1 MSRSKS
7 HTGKD
12 WRKTIDSLAVDYPI
26 ARRKSRAVK
35 VGGVIVGGGFP
46 VSVQSMTNTDTADVK
61 ATVAQIKRLEEAG
74 CEIVRVAVLNAKA
87 ANNLGKIKKQIAI
100 PLVADIHFSH
110 TLALKAIKQ
119 GVDKVRINPGN
130 IGEDWKVAEVV
141 TAAHD
146 AEIPIRIGVNS
157 GSLPEDLLNE
167 FGHDD
172 PRALVAAA
180 LRELEILEKLDF
192 HDTIIAMKSTNVAAT
207 IAAHKMLAG
216 LVDYPFHIGI
226 TESGP
231 MYSGTIKS
239 AVGIGAILAQGI
251 GDTIRVSLTA
261 DPVEEIRVG
270 MQILKAL
277 ELKREGVEVISC
289 PTCGRAQIDIVDLAQ
304 RIEEKTRH
312 IKAPLRVAV
321 MGCVVNGPG
330 EARTADVGI
339 AGGRGE
345 GQLFLKGK
353 VIRKVK
359 ESEMESTLLAEIE
372 KLAKESKAGS

>member
-12 WRKTIDSLAVDYPI
+12 WRKLVDGLTVDYPVT
-26 ARRKSRAVK
+26 RRKSRAVK
-35 VGGVIVGGGFP
+35 VGGVIIGGGFP
-46 VSVQSMTNTDTADVK
+46 VSVQSMTNTDTADIP
-61 ATVAQIKRLEEAG
+61 ATVAQIERLEEAG

-87 ANNLGKIKKQIAI
+87 ADGLGKIKKQIEI

-141 TAAHD
+141 RAARD
-146 AEIPIRIGVNS
+146 AGIPIRIGVNS
-157 GSLPEDLLNE
+157 GSLPEDLLKE

-172 PRALVAAA
+172 PRGLVAAA

-192 HDTIIAMKSTNVAAT
+192 HDTVIAMKSTNVGAT
-207 IAAHKMLAG
+207 IAAHLMLAE

-226 TESGP
+226 TEAGP
-231 MYSGTIKS
+231 VFSGTIKS
-239 AVGIGAILAQGI
+239 AVGIGSILARGI

-270 MQILKAL
+270 KQILKAL

-312 IKAPLRVAV
+312 IKTPLRVAV
-321 MGCVVNGPG
+321 MGCIVNGPG
-330 EARTADVGI
+330 EARSADAGI

-359 ESEMESTLLAEIE
+359 ESEMESALLAEIE
-372 KLAKESKAGS
+372 KLVKESTSKT

>member
-7 HTGKD
+7 HTGED
-12 WRKTIDSLAVDYPI
+12 WRKMIDSLAVDYPVK
-26 ARRKSRAVK
+26 RRKSRAVK
-35 VGGVIVGGGFP
+35 VGDVIVGGGFP
-46 VSVQSMTNTDTADVK
+46 VSVQSMTNTDTADIP
-61 ATVAQIKRLEEAG
+61 ATVAQIEQLEEAG
-74 CEIVRVAVLNAKA
+74 CEIVRVAVLNGKA
-87 ANNLGKIKKQIAI
+87 ADGLGKIKQQISI

-110 TLALKAIKQ
+110 TLALKAIAQ

-141 TAAHD
+141 KAARD

-157 GSLPEDLLNE
+157 GSLPEDLLKE
-167 FGHDD
+167 FGHDN

-192 HDTIIAMKSTNVAAT
+192 HDTIIAMKSTNVAVT
-207 IAAHKMLAG
+207 IAAHVMLAE

-231 MYSGTIKS
+231 IFSGTIKS
-239 AVGIGAILAQGI
+239 AVGIGSILAQGI

-270 MQILKAL
+270 KQILKAL

-289 PTCGRAQIDIVDLAQ
+289 PTCGRAQIDIVGLAQ

-312 IKAPLRVAV
+312 IKTPLRVAV

-330 EARTADVGI
+330 EARSADVGI

-345 GQLFLKGK
+345 GELFLKGK
-353 VIRKVK
+353 VIRRVR
-359 ESEMESTLLAEIE
+359 ESEMESALLAEIE
-372 KLAKESKAGS
+372 KLAKESAGNS

>member
-7 HTGKD
+7 YAGKD
-12 WRKTIDSLAVDYPI
+12 WRKVIDGLAAEYPVK
-26 ARRKSRAVK
+26 RRKSRPVR
-35 VGGVIVGGGFP
+35 VGSVIVGGGFP
-46 VSVQSMTNTDTADVK
+46 VSVQSMTNTDTADVA
-61 ATVAQIKRLEEAG
+61 ATVAQIERLEEAG

-87 ANNLGKIKKQIAI
+87 AGRLGKIKKQIAI

-110 TLALKAIKQ
+110 ARALKAIEQ

-141 TAAHD
+141 RAAKD

-180 LRELEILEKLDF
+180 LRELEILERLNF
-192 HDTIIAMKSTNVAAT
+192 HDTIIAMKSTSAVT
-207 IAAHKMLAG
+207 TMAAHSMLAA

-226 TESGP
+226 TEAGP
-231 MYSGTIKS
+231 MASGSIKS
-239 AVGIGAILAQGI
+239 AVGIGSILAQGI

-270 MQILKAL
+270 KQILKAL

-289 PTCGRAQIDIVDLAQ
+289 PTCGRAQIDIVGLAQ

-312 IKAPLRVAV
+312 IKTPLRVAV

-330 EARTADVGI
+330 EARSADVGI

-345 GQLFLKGK
+345 GQLFVKGK
-353 VIRKVK
+353 VIRRVK
-359 ESEMESTLLAEIE
+359 EADLEAALLAEIE
-372 KLAKESKAGS
+372 KLAMK

>member
-7 HTGKD
+7 HIGKD
-12 WRKTIDSLAVDYPI
+12 WRKLIDGLAIDYPVT
-26 ARRKSRAVK
+26 RRKSRAVK
-35 VGGVIVGGGFP
+35 VGNVIVGGGFP
-46 VSVQSMTNTDTADVK
+46 VSVQSMTNTDTANVS

-87 ANNLGKIKKQIAI
+87 ANSLGKIKKQIAI

-110 TLALKAIKQ
+110 TLALKAIKH

-141 TAAHD
+141 KAAQD

-192 HDTIIAMKSTNVAAT
+192 HDTIIAMKSTNVAVT
-207 IAAHKMLAG
+207 IAAHRMLAE
-216 LVDYPFHIGI
+216 LVEYPFHVGI
-226 TESGP
+226 TEAGP
-231 MYSGTIKS
+231 MFSGTIKS
-239 AVGIGAILAQGI
+239 AVGIGSILARGI
-251 GDTIRVSLTA
+251 GDTIRVSLTS

-270 MQILKAL
+270 KQILKAL

-289 PTCGRAQIDIVDLAQ
+289 PTCGRAQIDIVGLAQ

-312 IKAPLRVAV
+312 IKTPLRVAV

-330 EARTADVGI
+330 EAKSADVGI

-345 GQLFLKGK
+345 GQLFLKAK
-353 VIRKVK
+353 ALRKVK
-359 ESEMESTLLAEIE
+359 ESDLESALLAEIE
-372 KLAKESKAGS
+372 KLAKES